1 VTGPLDMSEAPD
13 RYDPAAL
20 PTASAAGPL
29 DMSKDPDRY
38 DPAQDPDRLDAAAA
52 KGGRTLPGLL
62 GEGAQ
67 EQERES
73 YAWAFGLVAVLAFLL
88 LVTLAVHL

>member
-1 VTGPLDMSEAPD
+1 MSKDPG
-13 RYDPAAL
+13 RYDPAAP
-20 PTASAAGPL
+20 PTASAAEPL

-38 DPAQDPDRLDAAAA
+38 DPARSDVPAV
-52 KGGRTLPGLL
+52 KGGPTLPGLL

>member
-1 VTGPLDMSEAPD
+1 MTGPLDMSKAPD

-52 KGGRTLPGLL
+52 KGGPTLPGLL
-62 GEGAQ
+62 GEGGQ

>member
-1 VTGPLDMSEAPD
+1 MSKDPGRD
-13 RYDPAAL
+13 DPAAP

-38 DPAQDPDRLDAAAA
+38 DPARDPDRSEAPAA
-52 KGGRTLPGLL
+52 KGGPTLPGLL

-73 YAWAFGLVAVLAFLL
+73 YAWAFGLLAFLL

>member
-1 VTGPLDMSEAPD
+1 M
-13 RYDPAAL
+13 
-20 PTASAAGPL
+20 
-29 DMSKDPDRY
+29 
-38 DPAQDPDRLDAAAA
+38 
-52 KGGRTLPGLL
+52 KGGPTLPGLL

>member
-1 VTGPLDMSEAPD
+1 MTGPLDMSKAPD

-52 KGGRTLPGLL
+52 KGGPTLPGLL

-73 YAWAFGLVAVLAFLL
+73 YAWAFGLAAVLAFLL

>member
-1 VTGPLDMSEAPD
+1 MTGPLDMSKDPD
-13 RYDPAAL
+13 RYDPAAP

-38 DPAQDPDRLDAAAA
+38 DPARDPDRLDAPAA
-52 KGGRTLPGLL
+52 KGGPTLPGLL

-73 YAWAFGLVAVLAFLL
+73 YAWAFGLLAVLVFLL